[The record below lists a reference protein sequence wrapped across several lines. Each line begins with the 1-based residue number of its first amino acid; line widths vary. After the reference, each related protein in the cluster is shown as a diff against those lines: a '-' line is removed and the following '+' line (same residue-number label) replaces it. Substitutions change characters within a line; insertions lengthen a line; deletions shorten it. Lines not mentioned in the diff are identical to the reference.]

1 MVKILPSVLAADF
14 SILKAEIEAV
24 ELAGADLHHVD
35 VMDGHF
41 VPNISFG
48 AIVVKDIAAVAK
60 KPLDIHLM
68 ISSPSQYLA
77 EFIAFKPAY
86 LTIHAEVVE
95 DKKQILKTI
104 QEHGIKS
111 GLAIKPN
118 TAFSEIIEYLP
129 FVDMLLIMT
138 VEPGFGGQSF
148 MHAMVHKITEAKAF
162 LDENYPNIE
171 IQVDGGI
178 NQETAKECSDAG
190 ATLLVAGSTVYKK
203 GTDYSEN
210 IMKLRN
216 ER

>member
-14 SILKAEIEAV
+14 SILKEEIEAV
-24 ELAGADLHHVD
+24 ELAGADLHHID

-68 ISSPSQYLA
+68 ISSPSQYLE

-86 LTIHAEVVE
+86 ITIHAEVLE
-95 DKKQILKTI
+95 DKVETLKKI
-104 QEHGIKS
+104 QEQGIKS
-111 GLAIKPN
+111 GLAVKPN
-118 TAFSEIIEYLP
+118 TAFAEIIEYLP
-129 FVDMLLIMT
+129 FIDMLLVMT

-148 MHAMVHKITEAKAF
+148 MHAMVNKITEAKAY
-162 LDENYPNIE
+162 LTKHYPAIE

-210 IMKLRN
+210 IIKLRN